1 MLFCLIFLFIFEGKL
16 INMDKE
22 QLWELDLDIYQFN
35 LENNENE

>member
-1 MLFCLIFLFIFEGKL
+1 MLFCLIFLVIFEGKL

>member
-1 MLFCLIFLFIFEGKL
+1 MLFCLTILFIFEGKL